1 MASPGLG
8 MLFVLCVLFGG
19 ATCSCCN
26 NLSCRNAC
34 VHFAFASASASVFAS
49 ASCLFVCFTLLPL
62 RLCFCFCSH
71 FCSCFLSFRRFVL
84 LAACVV
90 VFVLFNVIASTLVH
104 RHGHGHEARGL
115 RHMATPATPFLLWY
129 VCVFYTMDKLFF
141 NISAAD
147 AICLGRKLDKRLGS
161 LHGFALAW
169 LGQINFVLAHFD
181 KLKPQSQQLDCCCCP
196 I

>member
-1 MASPGLG
+1 MQL
-8 MLFVLCVLFGG
+8 LQQFVLPECVCALCLCLCLCLGFCLCLLFICVLY
-19 ATCSCCN
+19 T
-26 NLSCRNAC
+26 L
-34 VHFAFASASASVFAS
+34 
-49 ASCLFVCFTLLPL
+49 LLPL

-161 LHGFALAW
+161 LHGFALA
-169 LGQINFVLAHFD
+169 
-181 KLKPQSQQLDCCCCP
+181 
-196 I
+196 